1 MHPPN
6 LAPTALADA
15 LNHGCRCQTLDA
27 DQLRQEIGRNA
38 GLRDV
43 ASTLAQTHP
52 HLFSSTAVFAA
63 QATIEAVQAAVAA
76 IECTLSLPTWADQ
89 VLPGASAIA
98 QVDRGPL
105 GVFMGYDFHITPTGP
120 QLIEINTNAGGA
132 MLNAV
137 LLRAQAVCC
146 GLMNQALNG
155 YRDMATLEE
164 EFVAMFQSEWDL
176 FNQSR
181 GQASRPLRTV
191 AIVDAAP
198 QSQYLAPEFA
208 LFAELFQRHG
218 IQAVVTDPA
227 SLQLR
232 DGVLYSGALPTD
244 TPLDL
249 VYNRLTDFDL
259 SEPDHTALAQAYID
273 DVVAVTPHPRAH
285 ALRANKQHLVTL
297 GQAVAL
303 QALGVSDADQKTLL
317 SAVPACERV
326 NADNAAAL
334 WEQRKHFF
342 FKPLDGFGARAV
354 YRGDKLT
361 KKVWE
366 QILQG
371 EYIAQA
377 LVPPPLRAIQ
387 VGDSA
392 TELKFD
398 LRAYAYAGRVQLL
411 AARTYSGQTTNFRTE
426 GGGFAPVLWVP
437 DGAAIGAQHPRTS
450 CDDGACAQKK

>member
-1 MHPPN
+1 MTHMPQ
-6 LAPTALADA
+6 PTDLADA

-27 DQLRQEIGRNA
+27 AQLRRALGRNA
-38 GLRDV
+38 GLREMAD
-43 ASTLAQTHP
+43 ALAQTHP
-52 HLFSSTAVFAA
+52 HLFSPTAVFAS
-63 QATIEAVQAAVAA
+63 QATVQAIQIAVAA
-76 IECTLSLPTWADQ
+76 IERTLAMPAWAQQ

-98 QVDRGPL
+98 QHDHGPL
-105 GVFMGYDFHITPTGP
+105 GVFMGYDFHITPEGP

-146 GLMNQALNG
+146 GLMNPALNA
-155 YRDMATLEE
+155 YRNMATLED
-164 EFVAMFQSEWDL
+164 EFVAMFQAEWNL
-176 FNQSR
+176 FNR
-181 GQASRPLRTV
+181 ACGQATRPLRSI
-191 AIVDAAP
+191 AIVDEAP

-218 IQAVVTDPA
+218 IQAVVTDA
-227 SLQLR
+227 GSLQLR
-232 DGVLYSGALPTD
+232 DGVLYSDALAV
-244 TPLDL
+244 DL

-259 SEPDHTALAQAYID
+259 SAPAHAALAQAYAHD
-273 DVVAVTPHPRAH
+273 AAAVTPHPRAH

-297 GQAVAL
+297 GHAAAL
-303 QALGVSDADQKTLL
+303 QALGVAQDDQHTLM
-317 SAVPACERV
+317 ATVPACERV
-326 NADNAAAL
+326 SAQNADAL
-334 WEQRKHFF
+334 WEQRKHLF

-366 QILQG
+366 HILQG

-377 LVPPPLRAIQ
+377 LVPPPVRAMQ
-387 VGDSA
+387 VGDVDA
-392 TELKFD
+392 ELKFD
-398 LRAYAYAGRVQLL
+398 LRAYSYAGQVQLL

-437 DGAAIGAQHPRTS
+437 DTTMGTLQRA
-450 CDDGACAQKK
+450 ACA

>member
-1 MHPPN
+1 MPHP
-6 LAPTALADA
+6 PTALADA

-27 DQLRQEIGRNA
+27 AQLQRELGRDA

-43 ASTLAQTHP
+43 AATLATTHP
-52 HLFSSTAVFAA
+52 HLFANTAVFASE
-63 QATIEAVQAAVAA
+63 ATVQAVQAAVSAL
-76 IECTLSLPTWADQ
+76 ERTLSLPAWAQQ

-98 QVDRGPL
+98 QADHGPL

-146 GLMNQALNG
+146 GLMNPALNAD
-155 YRDMATLEE
+155 RNMATLED
-164 EFVAMFQSEWDL
+164 EFVAMFRAEWDL
-176 FNQSR
+176 FNRAR
-181 GQASRPLRTV
+181 GQAPRPLRSI
-191 AIVDAAP
+191 AIVDEAP
-198 QSQYLAPEFA
+198 QNQYLAPEFA

-218 IQAVVTDPA
+218 MQAVVTDPA

-232 DGVLYSGALPTD
+232 DGVLYAGALA
-244 TPLDL
+244 LDL

-259 SEPDHTALAQAYID
+259 SDPAHAALAQAYRNN
-273 DVVAVTPHPRAH
+273 VAAVTPHPRAH

-297 GQAVAL
+297 GQAAAL
-303 QALGVSDADQKTLL
+303 QALGVPPADQHTLL
-317 SAVPACERV
+317 ATVPACERV
-326 NADNAAAL
+326 RADNAAAL
-334 WEQRKHFF
+334 WEQRKHLF

-371 EYIAQA
+371 DYIAQA
-377 LVPPPLRAIQ
+377 LVPPPLRAMQ
-387 VGDSA
+387 VGDAA

-398 LRAYAYAGRVQLL
+398 LRAYTYAGRVQLL

-437 DGAAIGAQHPRTS
+437 NAPIPPALKEYLPCHTS
-450 CDDGACAQKK
+450 TC

>member
-1 MHPPN
+1 MHTP
-6 LAPTALADA
+6 PTALADA

-27 DQLRQEIGRNA
+27 EQLRQELGRDA

-43 ASTLAQTHP
+43 AATLAHTHP
-52 HLFSSTAVFAA
+52 HLFANTAVFASH
-63 QATIEAVQAAVAA
+63 ATVQAVQAAVAA
-76 IECTLSLPTWADQ
+76 LEGTLSLPAWAQQ

-98 QVDRGPL
+98 QADHGPL
-105 GVFMGYDFHITPTGP
+105 GVFMGYDFHLTPQGP

-146 GLMNQALNG
+146 GLMNPALNA
-155 YRDMATLEE
+155 YRNMASLED
-164 EFVAMFQSEWDL
+164 EFVAMFQAEWDV
-176 FNQSR
+176 FNRAR
-181 GQASRPLRTV
+181 GQAPRPLRSI
-191 AIVDAAP
+191 AIVDEAP
-198 QSQYLAPEFA
+198 QNQYLAPEFA

-218 IQAVVTDPA
+218 MQAVVTDPA

-232 DGVLYSGALPTD
+232 DGVLYAGALA
-244 TPLDL
+244 LDL

-259 SEPDHTALAQAYID
+259 SDPAHAALAQAYRNN
-273 DVVAVTPHPRAH
+273 VAAVTPHPRAH

-297 GQAVAL
+297 GQAAAL
-303 QALGVSDADQKTLL
+303 QALGVPPADQHTLL
-317 SAVPACERV
+317 ATVPACERV
-326 NADNAAAL
+326 RADNAAAL
-334 WEQRKHFF
+334 WEQRKHLF

-366 QILQG
+366 QILRG
-371 EYIAQA
+371 DYIAQA
-377 LVPPPLRAIQ
+377 LVPPPLRAMQ
-387 VGDSA
+387 VGDAA

-398 LRAYAYAGRVQLL
+398 LRAYTYAGRVQLL

-437 DGAAIGAQHPRTS
+437 NAPIPPALKEYLPCHTS
-450 CDDGACAQKK
+450 TC

>member
-1 MHPPN
+1 MPHP
-6 LAPTALADA
+6 PTALADA

-27 DQLRQEIGRNA
+27 AQLQRELGRDA

-43 ASTLAQTHP
+43 AATLATTHP
-52 HLFSSTAVFAA
+52 HLFANTAVFASE
-63 QATIEAVQAAVAA
+63 ATVQAVQAAVSAL
-76 IECTLSLPTWADQ
+76 ERTLSLPAWAQQ

-98 QVDRGPL
+98 QADHGPL

-146 GLMNQALNG
+146 GLMNPALNAD
-155 YRDMATLEE
+155 RNMATLED
-164 EFVAMFQSEWDL
+164 EFVAMFRAEWDL
-176 FNQSR
+176 FNRAR
-181 GQASRPLRTV
+181 GQAPRPLRSI
-191 AIVDAAP
+191 AIVDEAP
-198 QSQYLAPEFA
+198 QNQYLAPEFA

-218 IQAVVTDPA
+218 MQAVVTDPA

-232 DGVLYSGALPTD
+232 DGVLYAGALA
-244 TPLDL
+244 LDL

-259 SEPDHTALAQAYID
+259 SDPAHAALAQAYRNN
-273 DVVAVTPHPRAH
+273 VAAVTPHPRAH

-297 GQAVAL
+297 GQAAAL
-303 QALGVSDADQKTLL
+303 QALGVPPADQHTLL
-317 SAVPACERV
+317 ATVPACERV
-326 NADNAAAL
+326 RADNAAAL
-334 WEQRKHFF
+334 WEQRKHLF

-366 QILQG
+366 QILRG
-371 EYIAQA
+371 DYIAQA
-377 LVPPPLRAIQ
+377 LVPPPLRAMQ
-387 VGDSA
+387 VGDAA

-398 LRAYAYAGRVQLL
+398 LRAYTYAGRVQLL

-437 DGAAIGAQHPRTS
+437 NAPIPPALKEYLPCHTS
-450 CDDGACAQKK
+450 TC

>member
-1 MHPPN
+1 MQTT
-6 LAPTALADA
+6 PTALADA

-27 DQLRQEIGRNA
+27 EQLRQELSRDA

-43 ASTLAQTHP
+43 AATLAHTHP
-52 HLFSSTAVFAA
+52 HLFANTAVFASH
-63 QATIEAVQAAVAA
+63 ATVQAVQAAVAA
-76 IECTLSLPTWADQ
+76 LERTLSLPAWAQ
-89 VLPGASAIA
+89 HVLPGASAMA
-98 QVDRGPL
+98 QADHGPL
-105 GVFMGYDFHITPTGP
+105 GVFMGYDFHLTPQGP

-146 GLMNQALNG
+146 GLMNPALNA
-155 YRDMATLEE
+155 YRNMATLEN
-164 EFVAMFQSEWDL
+164 EFVAMFRAEWDL
-176 FNQSR
+176 FNQAR
-181 GQASRPLRTV
+181 AQPSRPLRSV
-191 AIVDAAP
+191 AIVDETP

-208 LFAELFQRHG
+208 LFAELFQRYG

-232 DGVLYSGALPTD
+232 DGVLYAGALA
-244 TPLDL
+244 LDL

-259 SEPDHTALAQAYID
+259 SDPAHTALAQAYRD
-273 DVVAVTPHPRAH
+273 NVAAVTPHPRAH

-297 GQAVAL
+297 GQAAAL
-303 QALGVSDADQKTLL
+303 QALGVPPADQRTLL
-317 SAVPACERV
+317 ATVPACERV
-326 NADNAAAL
+326 GADNAAAL
-334 WEQRKHFF
+334 WEQRKQLF

-371 EYIAQA
+371 DYIAQA
-377 LVPPPLRAIQ
+377 LVPPPLRAMQ
-387 VGDSA
+387 VGDAA

-398 LRAYAYAGRVQLL
+398 LRAYTYASKVQLL

-426 GGGFAPVLWVP
+426 GGGFAPVMWVP
-437 DGAAIGAQHPRTS
+437 DAPVPSALEERLPCHTS
-450 CDDGACAQKK
+450 NC